1 MPVGVDL
8 AETAMFFELQKAGMK
23 VVDGQQIMLDAREIK
38 NINEIVL
45 LNQAATMVDGVYH
58 MIWEELKPGVRE
70 NDIVAL
76 ANKMLYEMGRSEE
89 RRVGKECVSTCR
101 SRWSPYHYKTNTL
114 REK

>member
-1 MPVGVDL
+1 
-8 AETAMFFELQKAGMK
+8 
-23 VVDGQQIMLDAREIK
+23 MLDAREIK

-76 ANKMLYEMGRSEE
+76 ANKMLYELGSDEVEAIYAISGERCNKHPHNLTARLIRTGTTVFFDTQKRSDR
-89 RRVGKECVSTCR
+89 RRVGKEGFGTCKNR
-101 SRWSPYHYKTNTL
+101 V
-114 REK
+114 